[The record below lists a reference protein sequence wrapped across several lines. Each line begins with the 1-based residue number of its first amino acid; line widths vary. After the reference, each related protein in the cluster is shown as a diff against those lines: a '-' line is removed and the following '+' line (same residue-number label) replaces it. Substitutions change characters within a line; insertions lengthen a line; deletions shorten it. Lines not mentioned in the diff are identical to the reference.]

1 MAITGGQVAAARK
14 LLGWS
19 QETLAAET
27 GVSRATIAKFEQG
40 KQTPPMLD
48 LSVVRRM
55 LSDAGIEFDDEE
67 QAGVRLRKLKWND
80 DIDPQ
85 RGRGKDH
92 LSVWRVFGSVRWIGP
107 EEADAEQR
115 SDVAWQGERE
125 KIIRRWFGHL
135 GTVDTIL
142 IAPKPA
148 PPRSKCA
155 PNARLAILRNG
166 RNLAS

>member
-67 QAGVRLRKLKWND
+67 QAGVRLRKLK
-80 DIDPQ
+80 
-85 RGRGKDH
+85 
-92 LSVWRVFGSVRWIGP
+92 
-107 EEADAEQR
+107 
-115 SDVAWQGERE
+115 
-125 KIIRRWFGHL
+125 
-135 GTVDTIL
+135 
-142 IAPKPA
+142 
-148 PPRSKCA
+148 
-155 PNARLAILRNG
+155 
-166 RNLAS
+166 